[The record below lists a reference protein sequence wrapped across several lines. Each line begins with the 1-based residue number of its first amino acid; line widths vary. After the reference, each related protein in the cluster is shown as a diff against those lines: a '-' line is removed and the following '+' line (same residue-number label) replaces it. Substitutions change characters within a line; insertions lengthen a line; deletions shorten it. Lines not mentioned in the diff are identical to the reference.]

1 MRNKAEAAWKEK
13 ARQIPPQQWRDAIDK
28 IEDKE
33 VRIQVACIVW
43 WDFFASATC
52 GQASTI
58 LDDLKDSWYAAINPD
73 PEAIRLSLI
82 ALGYPEDRAQARS
95 EGRGY

>member
-1 MRNKAEAAWKEK
+1 MRNKAEAEWKET
-13 ARQIPPQQWRDAIDK
+13 ARQFPPQQWRDAIDK
-28 IEDKE
+28 IEDKD

-43 WDFFASATC
+43 WDFFSSKIC
-52 GQASTI
+52 GQDSTI
-58 LDDLKDSWYAAINPD
+58 LDDLKDSWQLFVNPD
-73 PEAIRLSLI
+73 PERVRLSLI